1 MDSLLFNAILYI
13 SLAFFYKRKNKNN
26 VILFYLTIAYAF
38 VAIIAFFINDTQFYT
53 WGQYYQYGNL
63 LRQPA
68 SYESI
73 LYVFVAYLIFIYP
86 IKSWNNSIIRT
97 INPIKWNMVYY
108 FSVFSICISLIYIVL
123 TFNTVS
129 TLNTND
135 YLDIYQ
141 NAKEGQEKTFTT
153 YIGIICNGL
162 RSGSIIL
169 SFYLLTEKIHKYKL
183 GVILLITTILVK
195 YIDAT
200 LVASRGAIFFLVFEL
215 FMAFLIFKNFI
226 SHTIRKKIFITGSI
240 LIGFFI
246 SLIIAISIARFDTR
260 IINSI
265 CSYFGESYI
274 NFSRIFWNYP
284 GSPLHGQYT
293 FNMILGGNE
302 IKTNLP
308 YGFFKTF
315 AGSAYIDFGKIG
327 GIIFLIIQAYCWK
340 KILGKFKTDIDLHQ
354 LIIYHYIIIQ
364 ILSGVFSL
372 TYQGWSLYAILTLSY
387 IYFKKAKL

>member
-1 MDSLLFNAILYI
+1 MDPLLFNTILYI
-13 SLAFFYKRKNKNN
+13 LLAIYYKRNNKNN
-26 VILFYLTIAYAF
+26 LILFYLTIAYAF
-38 VAIIAFFINDTQFYT
+38 VAITAFFINDTQYYT

-68 SYESI
+68 SYASI
-73 LYVFVAYLIFIYP
+73 LYIFVGYLIFIYP
-86 IKSWNNSIIRT
+86 IKSWNSNNIKTII
-97 INPIKWNMVYY
+97 PVKWNMIYY
-108 FSVFSICISLIYIVL
+108 FSLFSIFISLIYIGL
-123 TFNTVS
+123 TYKTV
-129 TLNTND
+129 LNTSD
-135 YLDIYQ
+135 YLEVYQ
-141 NAKEGQEKTFTT
+141 NIKEGQEKTLAT

-169 SFYLLTEKIHKYKL
+169 SFYFFTEKIHKYKL
-183 GVILLITTILVK
+183 GIILLTVTILVK
-195 YIDAT
+195 YIDAS
-200 LVASRGAIFFLVFEL
+200 LAASRGAIFFLVFEL

-226 SHTIRKKIFITGSI
+226 SSTIRKKIFITGSI

-284 GSPLHGQYT
+284 TPPLHGQYT
-293 FNMILGGNE
+293 FGNFLGTNE
-302 IKTNLP
+302 INTNLP
-308 YGFFKTF
+308 YNFFKTF
-315 AGSAYIDFGKIG
+315 AGSAYIDFGEIG
-327 GIIFLIIQAYCWK
+327 GFIFLIIQTCCWK
-340 KILGKFKTDIDLHQ
+340 FILGKFRSNIGIHQ
-354 LIIYHYIIIQ
+354 LVIYHYIIIL

-372 TYQGWSLYAILTLSY
+372 KYEGWSLYAILALSY

>member
-1 MDSLLFNAILYI
+1 MDPLLFNTFLYI
-13 SLAFFYKRKNKNN
+13 LLAIYYKRNNKNN
-26 VILFYLTIAYAF
+26 LILFYLTIAYTF
-38 VAIIAFFINDTQFYT
+38 VAITAFFINDTQYYT

-68 SYESI
+68 SYASI
-73 LYVFVAYLIFIYP
+73 LYIFVGYLIFTYP
-86 IKSWNNSIIRT
+86 IKSWNSNNIKTII
-97 INPIKWNMVYY
+97 PVKWNMIYY
-108 FSVFSICISLIYIVL
+108 FSLFSIFISLIYIGL
-123 TFNTVS
+123 TYKTV
-129 TLNTND
+129 LNTSD
-135 YLDIYQ
+135 YLEVYQ
-141 NAKEGQEKTFTT
+141 NIKEGQEKTLAT

-169 SFYLLTEKIHKYKL
+169 SFYFFTEKIHKYKL
-183 GVILLITTILVK
+183 GIILLTVTILVK
-195 YIDAT
+195 YIDAS
-200 LVASRGAIFFLVFEL
+200 LAASRGAIFFLVFEL

-284 GSPLHGQYT
+284 TPPLHGQYT
-293 FNMILGGNE
+293 FGNFLGTNE
-302 IKTNLP
+302 INTNLP
-308 YGFFKTF
+308 YNFFKTF

-327 GIIFLIIQAYCWK
+327 GFIFLIIQTCCWK
-340 KILGKFKTDIDLHQ
+340 FILGKFRSNIGIHQ
-354 LIIYHYIIIQ
+354 LVIYHYIIIL

-372 TYQGWSLYAILTLSY
+372 KYEGWSLYAILALSY